1 MSENLKIEFY
11 KRCDSSK
18 VIFFY
23 ACLPPGIKKGVIYS
37 KKGKIFKKKKK
48 DTIKQP
54 VLLLKCIL
62 KMKNDPKLV
71 QILLFFIKKWTFTK
85 DFLNF
90 QGPGKL

>member
-1 MSENLKIEFY
+1 MGFTKG
-11 KRCDSSK
+11 
-18 VIFFY
+18 VIVQKSFFY
-23 ACLPPGIKKGVIYS
+23 ARLPRGIKKWVIYS

-48 DTIKQP
+48 KDTILKQP
-54 VLLLKCIL
+54 VSLLKCIL

-71 QILLFFIKKWTFTK
+71 QILLFFIKKWTFMK

>member
-1 MSENLKIEFY
+1 MGFTKG
-11 KRCDSSK
+11 
-18 VIFFY
+18 VIVQKSFFY
-23 ACLPPGIKKGVIYS
+23 ARLPPGIKKGVIYS

-48 DTIKQP
+48 KDTVLKQP
-54 VLLLKCIL
+54 VSLLKCIL

-71 QILLFFIKKWTFTK
+71 QILLFFIKKWTFMK